1 MKFIFIMY
9 YKIKII
15 ILNNCIPLKAIKF
28 HCENLRTNGKSFNL
42 EINFLKYF
50 YLTAFIII

>member
-28 HCENLRTNGKSFNL
+28 YCENLRTNGKSFNL